1 LNKELK
7 NKLKIIYEVIMI
19 LLAIAV
25 VSILMIETFLD
36 IGEKTAEIFYS
47 IDLYILIIFA
57 IDYFTRLLFLTNNKK
72 EFVKNNIL
80 DLIAIIP
87 FSSVFRVARV
97 ARLARLGRLAR
108 LSRMSKITR
117 LLRFLKLFRAMALLK
132 KATNIGKEILL
143 TNGLYLVALF
153 TMFVILFGALGM
165 YQLEKGVSVNSFGD
179 SLWWS
184 FVTATTVGYGDIS
197 PVTTAGRLLASVLM
211 VIGIGFVGMVTG
223 TIATYFVNKAEKLSK
238 KDKEIEQIK
247 DKLDNFDE
255 LSLKELKYMNN
266 RLIEIKKNNIQ

>member
-255 LSLKELKYMNN
+255 LSLKELNLNYS
-266 RLIEIKKNNIQ
+266 

>member
-1 LNKELK
+1 MNKELK

>member
-1 LNKELK
+1 MNK
-7 NKLKIIYEVIMI
+7 KLESKVKIIYEIIMI

-25 VSILMIETFLD
+25 VTILMIETFVD
-36 IGEKTAEIFYS
+36 IGERTTEIFYL

-57 IDYFTRLLFLTNNKK
+57 IDYFTRLLFLANNKK
-72 EFVKNNIL
+72 EFVKNNVL

-87 FSSVFRVARV
+87 FSSVFRVARL

-108 LSRMSKITR
+108 LSRMSRITR
-117 LLRFLKLFRAMALLK
+117 ILRFFKIFRAMALFK

-153 TMFVILFGALGM
+153 TIFVVLFGALGM

-184 FVTATTVGYGDIS
+184 FVTTTTVGYGDIS

-223 TIATYFVNKAEKLSK
+223 TIATYFVNKAEEISK
-238 KDKEIEQIK
+238 KDKEVEQIK
-247 DKLDNFDE
+247 DKLDDFDK

-266 RLIEIKKNNIQ
+266 RLIELKKNNIQ